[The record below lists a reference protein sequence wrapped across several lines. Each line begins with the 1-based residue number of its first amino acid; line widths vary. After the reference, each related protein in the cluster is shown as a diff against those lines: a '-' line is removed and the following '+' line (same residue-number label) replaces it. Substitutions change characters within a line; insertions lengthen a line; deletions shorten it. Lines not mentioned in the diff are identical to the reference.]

1 MKILKLNNNTCCN
14 LTHIVRN
21 CFVFIGILMWLMVF
35 PAIADEDTNAENT
48 DESVVE
54 QVEEEETVEPD
65 NSEDEK
71 NTDEKEET
79 KTENENTPADVKKE
93 VITGTS
99 DESDMDIKTGIT
111 ILLGNV
117 KTLRHD
123 EDGKVIGF
131 LNADKITIKRDLD
144 TGETKEIIAVGNVE
158 IRDQDIFAT
167 CDHAVMDNLTNIIT
181 LKDNVE
187 VLQNNDRLETKLFTY
202 NRTTGRQ
209 TGVGDVKFKVTI
221 TQPVP
226 EEGSEE
232 EEGSEDEDKEEDKG
246 KDGSGEEDEGK
257 NGSKEEDKEGS
268 KEDDGGKDGSGEEDK
283 EEDKGKDG
291 SDEDDASNEEDKGKD
306 GSEEGE
312 GSDAGDESEEG
323 TDEDDEG
330 KNGSEEEDGKKDG
343 SGEGDKEGSD
353 EEDKDESD
361 EGDGSEQED
370 KEEDGSE

>member
-1 MKILKLNNNTCCN
+1 MKIMKINNNTCCS
-14 LTHIVRN
+14 LSYIVRN
-21 CFVFIGILMWLMVF
+21 CFVFMGILMWLIMF
-35 PAIADEDTNAENT
+35 PAIADEDTNSENT
-48 DESVVE
+48 DEAAVE
-54 QVEEEETVEPD
+54 QVEETTEEPN
-65 NSEDEK
+65 NSEDDK
-71 NTDEKEET
+71 DTDKKEET
-79 KTENENTPADVKKE
+79 KTKNENTPANVKKE

-221 TQPVP
+221 TQTVP

-232 EEGSEDEDKEEDKG
+232 EDKE
-246 KDGSGEEDEGK
+246 
-257 NGSKEEDKEGS
+257 
-268 KEDDGGKDGSGEEDK
+268 GSGEEDK
-283 EEDKGKDG
+283 EEDGGKDG
-291 SDEDDASNEEDKGKD
+291 SDDGEKEEDGGKD
-306 GSEEGE
+306 GSEDKEE
-312 GSDAGDESEEG
+312 SD
-323 TDEDDEG
+323 
-330 KNGSEEEDGKKDG
+330 EEDGSVEEDGEEDDGKDG
-343 SGEGDKEGSD
+343 SDEGDKEGSD
-353 EEDKDESD
+353 EEDGGKDGSDDGEGSD
-361 EGDGSEQED
+361 EED
-370 KEEDGSE
+370 KEEDESKGGSDEEDREDEGSEEDE

>member
-1 MKILKLNNNTCCN
+1 MKIVKINNNTCCN
-14 LTHIVRN
+14 LWHIVRN
-21 CFVFIGILMWLMVF
+21 SFVFVCILMWLIVF

-48 DESVVE
+48 DEAVVE
-54 QVEEEETVEPD
+54 QVEEEEEKTVEPD
-65 NSEDEK
+65 NSEDDK
-71 NTDEKEET
+71 NSDEKEET
-79 KTENENTPADVKKE
+79 KTENENTPADIKKE

-226 EEGSEE
+226 EEE
-232 EEGSEDEDKEEDKG
+232 
-246 KDGSGEEDEGK
+246 
-257 NGSKEEDKEGS
+257 
-268 KEDDGGKDGSGEEDK
+268 
-283 EEDKGKDG
+283 
-291 SDEDDASNEEDKGKD
+291 
-306 GSEEGE
+306 SEEGE
-312 GSDAGDESEEG
+312 E
-323 TDEDDEG
+323 
-330 KNGSEEEDGKKDG
+330 
-343 SGEGDKEGSD
+343 DKEGSD
-353 EEDKDESD
+353 EEDKGKDASEEDNAGEKDNAGKDGNEEDNASEKDDAGKDGSEKGDESEDEDASEEDNAGKDASEEDNASEKDKARKDGSVEEDKEGSDEEDKEQDGNKEGSEEGDKEGSD
-361 EGDGSEQED
+361 EGDGSEED
-370 KEEDGSE
+370 E

>member
-1 MKILKLNNNTCCN
+1 MKIVKIKNNTCCN
-14 LTHIVRN
+14 LLHIVRN
-21 CFVFIGILMWLMVF
+21 CFVFMGILMWLIVF

-48 DESVVE
+48 DESVAE
-54 QVEEEETVEPD
+54 QVEEEETAESD
-65 NSEDEK
+65 NSKDDK
-71 NTDEKEET
+71 NSDEKEET
-79 KTENENTPADVKKE
+79 KSENENTPADIKKE

-221 TQPVP
+221 TQTVP

-232 EEGSEDEDKEEDKG
+232 AEG
-246 KDGSGEEDEGK
+246 
-257 NGSKEEDKEGS
+257 DKEGS
-268 KEDDGGKDGSGEEDK
+268 EE
-283 EEDKGKDG
+283 EGKGKDG
-291 SDEDDASNEEDKGKD
+291 SDEEDKEGSEEGDKRKDGSDEEDKGKGGSDEGEGSDEEDKDGSEEGEGKKDGSEEGDGSDEEDKGKD
-306 GSEEGE
+306 GSEEE
-312 GSDAGDESEEG
+312 DE
-323 TDEDDEG
+323 
-330 KNGSEEEDGKKDG
+330 
-343 SGEGDKEGSD
+343 
-353 EEDKDESD
+353 
-361 EGDGSEQED
+361 
-370 KEEDGSE
+370 EEDGSEEGDNEGSDEDDNEGSDEDDGSEEEK

>member
-21 CFVFIGILMWLMVF
+21 CFVFIGILMWLMLF
-35 PAIADEDTNAENT
+35 PAIADENTNAENT

-257 NGSKEEDKEGS
+257 
-268 KEDDGGKDGSGEEDK
+268 DGSGEEDK

-353 EEDKDESD
+353 EED
-361 EGDGSEQED
+361 GSEQED
-370 KEEDGSE
+370 GSE